1 MKGIM
6 FFGSV
11 DQTRHF
17 KHTTR
22 FLECLDYRR

>member
-11 DQTRHF
+11 DQTRLQTYNEVSRVF
-17 KHTTR
+17 G
-22 FLECLDYRR
+22 L